1 MICFPEDIFNF
12 YAVEFSLSLFYCP
25 GIDLEEIKT
34 RLTEAKL
41 LLKKSKRVN
50 LYKVLGVAKGR
61 HATEAEIRTAYK
73 RAALEWHPDRR
84 PTSNKIEAES
94 KFIEIGNDF
103 TALSSHGCT
112 LLSTTPIN

>member
-50 LYKVLGVAKGR
+50 LYTVLGVAKG
-61 HATEAEIRTAYK
+61 HLATEAEIKTAYK
-73 RAALEWHPDRR
+73 KAALKWHPDRHSA
-84 PTSNKIEAES
+84 SNAEKKLEAES
-94 KFIEIGNDF
+94 KFKEIGDDVIE
-103 TALSSHGCT
+103 SYY
-112 LLSTTPIN
+112 I